1 MELNSPRGEA
11 KAKTNLYLSKD
22 ESKKLFTLWLGLG
35 RDPSITDK
43 EMTQDSE
50 RKACRF
56 SFGPCSFFRWFEE
69 LGTPLTRIALM
80 KLNPESDI
88 GSL

>member
-56 SFGPCSFFRWFEE
+56 S
-69 LGTPLTRIALM
+69 
-80 KLNPESDI
+80 
-88 GSL
+88 